1 MTFAFEKFEPKH
13 PNLGTL
19 SQKVLTK
26 FCLSLVLKELI
37 SNQTFVSKTFKPK
50 STNFGVSGQKKPNFL
65 ILTKLRLPLF
75 NGGDFN
81 YTFEQKSQNVR
92 LMGQN

>member
-26 FCLSLVLKELI
+26 FCLSPVLKELI
-37 SNQTFVSKTFKPK
+37 SNQTFVFKTFKPK
-50 STNFGVSGQKKPNFL
+50 STNFGVSGQKKNNFL

-75 NGGDFN
+75 NGSDFN
-81 YTFEQKSQNVR
+81 YTLEQKSQNVR